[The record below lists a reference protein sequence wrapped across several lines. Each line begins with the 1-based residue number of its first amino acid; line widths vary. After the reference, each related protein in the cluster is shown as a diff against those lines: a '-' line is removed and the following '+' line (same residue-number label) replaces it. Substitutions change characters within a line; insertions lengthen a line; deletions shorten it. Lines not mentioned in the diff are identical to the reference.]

1 MAFGD
6 GFGGESV
13 GWQFGPLSGSSDFWL
28 CVAMLVGFLAA
39 MLIGF
44 QAATLVGFQPSASD
58 KFIHRIAARQSSTT
72 SSSTDATS
80 RLEADGTCR
89 RSMLLDIAVRES
101 AADTSVVPTLAAF

>member
-6 GFGGESV
+6 GFGGECV
-13 GWQFGPLSGSSDFWL
+13 GWQFWPLSGISDFWL

-39 MLIGF
+39 ML
-44 QAATLVGFQPSASD
+44 VGFQPGATD

-72 SSSTDATS
+72 SSSTEATS

-89 RSMLLDIAVRES
+89 RSMPLDIAVRES
-101 AADTSVVPTLAAF
+101 AAGTSVVPTLAAF